1 MTDDKMNAVPASVLA
16 IRARIAGLLGD
27 YRAVE
32 GDPLEP
38 GLDRK
43 AKARLRRVQR
53 RCRKFHK
60 LPRARR
66 TAA

>member
-1 MTDDKMNAVPASVLA
+1 MTDTNNAAVSANVLA
-16 IRARIAGLLGD
+16 IRARIATLLGD

-53 RCRKFHK
+53 RCREFHK